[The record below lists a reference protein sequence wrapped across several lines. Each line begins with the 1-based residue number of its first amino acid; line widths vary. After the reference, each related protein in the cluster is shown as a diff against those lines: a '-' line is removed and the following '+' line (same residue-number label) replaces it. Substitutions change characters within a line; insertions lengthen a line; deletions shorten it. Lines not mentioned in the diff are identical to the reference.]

1 MGFLSGLEDVVRQD
15 EPLAPYVWFRLGG
28 PAEFFAEP
36 TSWDQLGEL
45 VRRCR
50 NEDVPVRVLG
60 RGSNV
65 LPRDEGVRGVVVR
78 LSAEAFR
85 EIQVRQSQVSAG
97 GGAPLQSVITEAV
110 RAGLAGLEQVVG
122 IPGTI
127 GGALHGNAG
136 SHGGDVGQWTCSATV
151 MTRKGEI
158 IQRGQDDLQF
168 AYRRSSLDDLAIL
181 EASFQLE
188 PEDSEEI
195 TRRMQK
201 LWIVKKSQ
209 QPTNDQRTGCI
220 FRDPRGMRAE
230 ELIDEAGLEGTRVG
244 GAEVSERNANYVIAD
259 DTATAADVL
268 RLVDLIR
275 SRVNERTGVE
285 LEPQLDVW

>member
-1 MGFLSGLEDVVRQD
+1 MGFLSDLEDVVRQN
-15 EPLAPYVWFRLGG
+15 EPLAPHVWYRLGG

-36 TSWDQLGEL
+36 TSWEQLGEL
-45 VRRCR
+45 VVRCR
-50 NEDVPVRVLG
+50 NEGVPVRVLG

-65 LPRDEGVRGVVVR
+65 LPRDEGVPGVVVQ
-78 LSAEAFR
+78 LSAGAFR
-85 EIQVRQSQVSAG
+85 EIQVRKSQVSAG
-97 GGAPLQSVITEAV
+97 GGAPLQSVITDSV

-151 MTRKGEI
+151 MTRGGEI
-158 IQRGQDDLQF
+158 IERGQDDLQF

-259 DTATAADVL
+259 DTATSADVL
-268 RLVDLIR
+268 RLIDLIR